1 MPTNKKNLSCKPPA
15 IQGKLTEQLP
25 TDGDAKDLLKQI
37 QAEKINSLRKAKL
50 NLIKNY
56 RPSRRRKFLSIFLQI
71 GLGVGSV
78 IFATMEQTRLYF

>member
-37 QAEKINSLRKAKL
+37 QAEKNKL
-50 NLIKNY
+50 IEEGKIKSVEILAAY
-56 RPSRRRKFLSIFLQI
+56 RGGRFLQSLSFDLNNADFYNRTI
-71 GLGVGSV
+71 
-78 IFATMEQTRLYF
+78 